1 MKYTDVPRGNCVL
14 FKNGQLAY
22 HSNGSDLVLQNRPFW
37 YFKPYVVEDS
47 IVGYVYSTTEEPPK
61 VSFTESGSMNK
72 MRAQYGVPFPRPYL
86 FPFWAPKRFPIP
98 SEYGQIDDD
107 RLCELETDKMI
118 NVAALYNTYGSG
130 DGTNGEY
137 RIYLDRTDKSWYIKF
152 SISTSQY
159 SYSMVCSFIRDGVQY
174 LTTPVISTGS
184 SNPLHY
190 ADINPANDRYVYTFV
205 MSGLELPVEFSAD
218 GNTYG
223 FLSLYDHFYGM
234 GIYRYNTL
242 LNPKGSAF
250 AASAQ
255 WPIAYPQSTG
265 GYTFSKNDVDAWF
278 GDYQVEQSDFDNPY
292 DELVDDENQGGNDT
306 NFGDDSDDIE
316 EDTLPDLDAIG
327 TGFATLFTP
336 TKAQLQNLASVM
348 WNSNV
353 FTALQNLVEN
363 ITNMF
368 TSLSIVPFEVSRG
381 SEVEVSWLGLP
392 LTSIYLYLAS
402 KQYYEFDLGD
412 INLDDDNRIFKY
424 DNCLD
429 YSPFSKLGIYL
440 PFIGFQELDIDE
452 CRNKV
457 ISLLYR
463 IDILSGTCVA
473 MVKLNGSP
481 LYQFTGNCLTQI
493 PITNESMQSLVTDA
507 VNVGIAITNA
517 KTAGAASSA
526 DIKAAEASGKGQ
538 AVKDARIKHA
548 QVTQTHADTHLGS
561 AAADA
566 MMGLKPQYNKTGS
579 VSAAASL
586 LSVKQPYLFL
596 HTPKLSIPDRYQHF
610 GGFPCNMTGTLG
622 SFSGFTVVD
631 SIRLND
637 LVATAPEVEEIY
649 NLLREG
655 VII

>member
-14 FKNGQLAY
+14 FKNGEIVFHPLLGPEI
-22 HSNGSDLVLQNRPFW
+22 HIQNRPFW
-37 YFKPYVVEDS
+37 YFKPYVVESGLLAEVD
-47 IVGYVYSTTEEPPK
+47 STTEEPRK
-61 VSFTESGSMNK
+61 FGFTESGSMNK
-72 MRAQYGVPFPRPYL
+72 MRAQYGGHFPRPYM
-86 FPFWAPKRFPIP
+86 FPFWTPRMFSIDH
-98 SEYGQIDDD
+98 EYGQIADAT
-107 RLCELETDKMI
+107 LCEFEVDKMVNI
-118 NVAALYNTYGSG
+118 GALYDAYGTG
-130 DGTNGEY
+130 DGTVGEY
-137 RIYLDRTDKSWYIKF
+137 RIYLDRTDKSWYIRF
-152 SISTSQY
+152 SLSKSTY
-159 SYSMVCSFIRDGVQY
+159 MFSMLCTFARDGQDY
-174 LTTPVISTGS
+174 FSTTIYIGT
-184 SNPLHY
+184 SNPIHVSSP
-190 ADINPANDRYVYTFV
+190 IPGNDYYEYTFGAATLV
-205 MSGLELPVEFSAD
+205 LPVEFSANGD
-218 GNTYG
+218 TYG
-223 FLSLYDHFYGM
+223 FLSLYDSDYAM
-234 GIYRYNTL
+234 WIYRYKSIY
-242 LNPKGSAF
+242 NPSGDAF
-250 AASAQ
+250 AVQARFALG
-255 WPIAYPQSTG
+255 YPQSTG
-265 GYTFSKNDVDAWF
+265 GTTFSKTTVDAWF

-306 NFGDDSDDIE
+306 NFGDNSDDIT
-316 EDTLPDLDAIG
+316 EDGLPDLDAIG
-327 TGFATLFTP
+327 TGFATIFTP
-336 TKAQLQNLASVM
+336 TKSQLTNLSSVM
-348 WNSNV
+348 WDSNV

-368 TSLSIVPFEVSRG
+368 TSLSIVPFNVTRG

-392 LTSIYLYLAS
+392 LTSIYLYLAA

-457 ISLLYR
+457 INLTYR

-481 LYQFTGNCLTQI
+481 LYQFTGNCLAQI
-493 PITNESMQSLVTDA
+493 PITSESMQSLVTDA

-517 KTAGAASSA
+517 KSAGAASSA

-579 VSAAASL
+579 VSATASL

-596 HTPKLSIPDRYQHF
+596 HTPKLSIPEKYQHF

-649 NLLREG
+649 NLLKEG